1 MLLCNAALIDGEVII
16 QDKNCISEFDVLR
29 SAIHSTDKQSPI
41 CGNGSRLTGKKARS
55 SGFAEVSLP
64 PAVALQAGHD

>member
-29 SAIHSTDKQSPI
+29 SAIHSTD
-41 CGNGSRLTGKKARS
+41 
-55 SGFAEVSLP
+55 
-64 PAVALQAGHD
+64 